1 MPPKWSISPSDSE
14 AIVGQN
20 VIMDCVASGQP
31 RIWWER
37 SEANGEKGITG
48 SQSHSFR
55 TVISNSHMHTLEN
68 GSLTIKEIS
77 EEDSG
82 VYLCQANNGV
92 GTGLSKVVSLK
103 VHGIIAF
110 H

>member
-1 MPPKWSISPSDSE
+1 
-14 AIVGQN
+14 
-20 VIMDCVASGQP
+20 MDCAASGQP

-37 SEANGEKGITG
+37 SEMESRGEKRLT
-48 SQSHSFR
+48 QTHSHLFR

-92 GTGLSKVVSLK
+92 GTGLSKVVTLK
-103 VHGIIAF
+103 VHGI
-110 H
+110 